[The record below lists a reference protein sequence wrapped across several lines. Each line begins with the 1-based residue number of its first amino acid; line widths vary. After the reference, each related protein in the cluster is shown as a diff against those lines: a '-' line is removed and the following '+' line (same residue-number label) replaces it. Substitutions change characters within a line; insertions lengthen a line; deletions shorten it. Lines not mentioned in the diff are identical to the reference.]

1 MFGSL
6 FGSNDKKDTK
16 NEVTKEKTTIESLA
30 EEMKSWTLTEI
41 RDYMS
46 GNREDMKRS
55 ADGMTAI
62 VYRFVNFRTED
73 KNYPEGKK
81 EMEITDLPQRTQK
94 VIEIVV
100 AICKGAY
107 IDMRTIGEITKFVEL
122 YNDFFARFDSK
133 NKTNYTNSILKAY
146 QIAVAKIEEKNKL
159 DVVAKLSK

>member
-6 FGSNDKKDTK
+6 FGSSDKKDSK
-16 NEVTKEKTTIESLA
+16 AEVVKEKTTIETLA
-30 EEMKSWTLTEI
+30 EEMKGWTLTEI

-46 GNREDMKRS
+46 GNREGMKRT
-55 ADGMTAI
+55 ADGMSAI

-73 KNYPEGKK
+73 KNYPDGKR
-81 EMEITDLPQRTQK
+81 EMEITDLPQRSQK

-122 YNDFFARFDSK
+122 YNDFLARFDGK

-146 QIAVAKIEEKNKL
+146 QVAVAKIEEKNKL
-159 DVVAKLSK
+159 DVVAKISK

>member
-6 FGSNDKKDTK
+6 FGSTDKKNSK
-16 NEVTKEKTTIESLA
+16 AEVVKEKTTIETLA

-46 GNREDMKRS
+46 GNREGMKRT
-55 ADGMTAI
+55 ADGMSAI

-73 KNYPEGKK
+73 KSYPEGKR
-81 EMEITDLPQRTQK
+81 EMEITDLPQRSQK

-122 YNDFFARFDSK
+122 YNDFFSRFDGK

-159 DVVAKLSK
+159 DVVAKISK